1 MRPKNKIIC
10 WLLFVPFL
18 AFSQSLKKVV
28 IDADTGNEVD
38 DLYAIVRGLVEPSWE
53 VIALNATQW
62 QPAHW
67 AVEQSMEESYRLNQ
81 VLLGHLAMAGK
92 VKSYRGGLNRLFD
105 WGDLAQYSAA
115 AHHLIKVAHT
125 MPADEKL
132 TVIALG
138 ALTNVASA
146 LLIDPSITNKIS
158 VYWLGTTYDFEQD
171 ILRKRDFN
179 CMMDQQALAE
189 LLDSKVDLHIIP
201 VSVANQM
208 TFTYE
213 ETVAKLAGKAEVLDF
228 IIDRWTQHLDGGRK
242 ERVIWDLALIE
253 AIIHPKWAEKV
264 EVLTSKENGNRKV
277 WYYKNI
283 DEDRMRVD
291 FFAVMSGYFRE

>member
-1 MRPKNKIIC
+1 MKRNI
-10 WLLFVPFL
+10 LLSLFLLIPFL
-18 AFSQSLKKVV
+18 SFSQHTKKVI

-67 AVEQSMEESYRLNQ
+67 AVDQTMEESYRLNQ
-81 VLLGHLAMAGK
+81 VLLGHLELAGK

-105 WGDLAQYSAA
+105 WGDIAQYSAA
-115 AHHLIKVAHT
+115 AHHLIKIAHT
-125 MPADEKL
+125 MPEGEKL

-146 LLIDPSITNKIS
+146 LLIDPTITDKIT
-158 VYWLGTTYDFEQD
+158 VYWLGSTYDFEED

-189 LLDSKVDLHIIP
+189 ILDSSVDLHIIP

-208 TFTYE
+208 TFNYQ
-213 ETVAKLAGKAEVLDF
+213 ETVQQLEGKHELFDF

-242 ERVIWDLALIE
+242 QRVIWDLALIE
-253 AIIHPKWAEKV
+253 AIIHPEWAEMVKIK
-264 EVLTSKENGNRKV
+264 TSKENGNREV
-277 WYYKNI
+277 WYYKDI
-283 DEDRMRVD
+283 DADKMRDD
-291 FFAVMSGYFRE
+291 FFEFMLNYFID